1 MAYRDLTIDGLLHA
15 LARDLPDNE
24 AVVAHAGHA
33 AHAAPDDASAGATGT
48 VRWTFAELDRRT
60 ETVARNLAALGLRK
74 GDRAAVWATNRPQW
88 LLLQFALARVGIVLV
103 TMNTSLKGHEVEYL
117 LRQSQANALFLIGGF
132 RDLNYVEIFRLLPP
146 LPDLQYVFSLDPGPP
161 PTGVRAF
168 SELEAPLPPVDVE
181 PQSFETQ
188 SIDDVINM
196 QYTSG
201 TTGFPKG
208 VMLSHRNIVNNG
220 AAIGDVLGYTPQDRV
235 CVPVPL
241 FHCFGCVIGVLGA
254 FTHGSALVLVEYFDA
269 LRVLQAVHAER
280 ATSLYGVPTMFLAEL
295 EHPDFATFDVTSLRT
310 GVMAGSL
317 CPVSLMRRVISD
329 MHIPEITI
337 CYGLTEASPVITQS
351 RRDDPL
357 EKRVSTVGQ
366 VLPEVEVKL
375 VEGELWSRGY
385 HIMKGYYRDP
395 YATARAI
402 TPDGWLRTGDLAAV
416 DEDGYYSITGRL
428 KELIIRG
435 GENIAPKEIEE
446 VLRTHSDVSD
456 AAVFGVPDDRFGE
469 EVAVA
474 IRLKPGASAT
484 VEEIREYVRARLA
497 RFKVPKHVQFM
508 DAFPQTASGK
518 IQKFRLREAWRP

>member
-1 MAYRDLTIDGLLHA
+1 MTYRDLTIDDLLRA
-15 LARDLPDNE
+15 LARDFPAQE
-24 AVVAHAGHA
+24 AVVT
-33 AHAAPDDASAGATGT
+33 PK
-48 VRWTFAELDRRT
+48 VRWTFAELERRT
-60 ETVARNLAALGLRK
+60 EIVARGLAAIGLRK
-74 GDRAAVWATNRPQW
+74 GDRAAVWATNRPEW
-88 LLLQFALARVGIVLV
+88 VMLQFALARVGVILI

-117 LRQSQANALFLIGGF
+117 LRQSQANALFLVGGF
-132 RDLNYVEIFRLLPP
+132 RDLNYVEIFRALPP
-146 LPDLQYVFSLDPGPP
+146 LPDLRNVFCMDTGKPP
-161 PTGVRAF
+161 LGMHSF
-168 SELEAPLPPVDVE
+168 SELETDAPPATFE
-181 PQSFETQ
+181 PQGV
-188 SIDDVINM
+188 DDVINM

-220 AAIGDVLGYTPQDRV
+220 AAIGDVLGYTPDDRI

-254 FTHGSALVLVEYFDA
+254 FTHASTIVLVEAFDP
-269 LRVLQAVHAER
+269 LRVLEAIHQER

-295 EHPDFATFDVTSLRT
+295 EHPEFAKYDMTSLRT

-337 CYGLTEASPVITQS
+337 CYGLTEASPVITQT

-366 VLPEVEVKL
+366 VLPGVEVKL

-395 YATARAI
+395 ESTARAI
-402 TPDGWLRTGDLAAV
+402 TPDGWLRTGDLAAA
-416 DEDGYYSITGRL
+416 DADGYYSITGRL

-446 VLRTHSDVSD
+446 LLRTHEAISD
-456 AAVFGVPDDRFGE
+456 AAVFGVPDQYFGE

-474 IRLKPGASAT
+474 IRLKPGATST
-484 VEEIREYVRARLA
+484 SEGIREFVRTRLA
-497 RFKVPKHVQFM
+497 RFKVPKYVQFV

-518 IQKFRLREAWRP
+518 IQKFRLRENWKPYND